1 MQNQG
6 ILVQSHPELRA
17 SENARRETIPMRGL
31 LRRVRRSRPRSQ
43 AKAPLEIGWGY
54 HPVPVTLYGDNSTG
68 LADSRTY
75 RGRQRTANRVKVWQR
90 LKNQNLIPILNFIAP

>member
-31 LRRVRRSRPRSQ
+31 LRRVRHPGRDLRQRHRF
-43 AKAPLEIGWGY
+43 EIGWGY
-54 HPVPVTLYGDNSTG
+54 HPVPVTLYGDNSTV
-68 LADSRTY
+68 LPTRARIEDD
-75 RGRQRTANRVKVWQR
+75 N
-90 LKNQNLIPILNFIAP
+90 APQIV

>member
-31 LRRVRRSRPRSQ
+31 LRRVRHPGRDLRQRHRF
-43 AKAPLEIGWGY
+43 EIGWGY

-75 RGRQRTANRVKVWQR
+75 RGRQRTANRVKVWQW